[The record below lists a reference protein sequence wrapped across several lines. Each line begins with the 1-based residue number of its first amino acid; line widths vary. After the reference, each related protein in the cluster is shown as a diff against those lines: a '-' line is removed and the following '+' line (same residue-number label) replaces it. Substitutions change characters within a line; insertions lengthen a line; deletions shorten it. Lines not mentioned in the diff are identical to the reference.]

1 MTFDGSADIRERLRV
16 PPERLTTRVDERS
29 LGFTSTR
36 EVASLEGTIGQDRA
50 LRALEF
56 GLGVEAPGFNIYV
69 AGAPGSGRNTT
80 LAGYLRNTAAGREV
94 PDDWVYVYSFQ
105 DPLKPRALRLPH
117 GMGRQLGRDMDELVH
132 EVASRL
138 PRAFESS
145 DYQQKMEAALSDVQQ
160 RHRELAK
167 EMAEEAR
174 KHGIGL
180 NLTDAGIVA
189 APLGA
194 DGEPLTPDQIANL
207 AREETEGLQR
217 RQQELQGFIAH
228 RMTELRTLERE
239 ATSVRQRVSSEVA
252 DFAMQALFAELRETY
267 AEHAATIEYLE
278 EVRED
283 LVENLQ
289 MFLSDGNQSGP
300 PLQQEMI
307 AGGPSPQGDRTRYRI
322 NVFVDN
328 SRTTGAPVVFEQNPS
343 YYNVFGRVEHNG
355 RQGMVTADFT
365 MVHAG
370 SIHRANGGFLVLQA
384 NDLLANPLVWQ
395 TLKQSLKN
403 RQVRIESIGEQLSM
417 VSTSG
422 LEPEAI
428 PLRLKVILVGNPN
441 LARLLLLHDEDYPK
455 LFKVKADFGYE
466 MELTL
471 ENVKAYARFVV
482 NRVQEEGLLHF
493 DAAAVARLVEHS
505 SRIVEDQHKLTA
517 GLAEIANL
525 VTEANYWAHESG
537 HGLVGGDDVARAV
550 SERRHRSNLVEESL
564 QGLYDEGTIRMEVE
578 GEVVGQINGLAV
590 IDMGDYSFG
599 RPSRL
604 SASVALGRGEF
615 SNVEQSSQ
623 MSGRIHSKG
632 FQILIGYLMGKFG
645 SEATMPVRASIAF
658 EQTYEAIDG
667 DSASSTELYA
677 VLSSLS
683 GVPIRQGLAVTGSVD
698 QRGRVQAIGGATRKI
713 EGFYDVCNAKG
724 LTGEQGVVIPATNVR
739 HLVLRQDVVDAIEAG
754 RFHVFAVETIEQ
766 GLELLTGV
774 PAGQQDAEGRYDEG
788 TIFAKVVAA
797 LEEMSER
804 LREPARNYRSSR
816 NGDVKPATSVEEQR
830 KRDRREGPGE
840 PPTPPPA

>member
-1 MTFDGSADIRERLRV
+1 MTSDGLADIRERLRV
-16 PPERLTTRVDERS
+16 PSERLTTRVDERS
-29 LGFTSTR
+29 LGFTSTQ

-80 LAGYLRNTAAGREV
+80 LAGYLRNTAASRDV

-105 DPLKPRALRLPH
+105 DPMKPRALRLPH
-117 GMGRQLGRDMDELVH
+117 GMGRRLARDMDELVH

-145 DYQQKMEAALSDVQQ
+145 DYQQKVDAALSDVQQ

-194 DGEPLTPDQIANL
+194 DGEPLTPDQIRNL
-207 AREETEGLQR
+207 TREETEGLQR
-217 RQQELQGFIAH
+217 RQQELQGFIAQ
-228 RMTELRTLERE
+228 RMTELRALERE

-252 DFAMQALFAELRETY
+252 DFVMQALFAELRETY

-289 MFLSDGNQSGP
+289 MFLSEGHQSGP
-300 PLQQEMI
+300 PLLQEMM
-307 AGGPSPQGDRTRYRI
+307 AAGPSPRDDRTRYRV
-322 NVFVDN
+322 NVLVDN

-343 YYNVFGRVEHNG
+343 YYNVFGRVEHNV
-355 RQGMVTADFT
+355 RQGVVTTDFT

-384 NDLLANPLVWQ
+384 NDLLAYPLVWQ

-428 PLRLKVILVGNPN
+428 SLHLKVILVGNPY

-517 GLAEIANL
+517 RFAEIANL
-525 VTEANYWAHESG
+525 VTEASYWAHESG
-537 HGLVGGDDVARAV
+537 HDLVGGDDVARAV

-564 QGLYDEGTIRMEVE
+564 QGLYDEGTIRMEVD
-578 GEVVGQINGLAV
+578 GEAVGQINGLAV

-615 SNVEQSSQ
+615 SNVEQASQ

-658 EQTYEAIDG
+658 EQTYEEIDG

-698 QRGRVQAIGGATRKI
+698 QQGRVQAIGGATRKI
-713 EGFYDVCNAKG
+713 EGFYDVCDAKG
-724 LTGEQGVVIPATNVR
+724 LTGEQGVAIPATNVR

-774 PAGQQDAEGRYDEG
+774 PAGEQDAEGRYDEG

-797 LEEMSER
+797 LEEMRER
-804 LREPARNYRSSR
+804 LREPERNYRSSR
-816 NGDVKPATSVEEQR
+816 NGDIKPATSVEEQR
-830 KRDRREGPGE
+830 ERDRREGPGE

>member
-1 MTFDGSADIRERLRV
+1 MTSDGLADIRERLRV

-29 LGFTSTR
+29 LGFTSTQ

-80 LAGYLRNTAAGREV
+80 LAGYLRNTAASRDV

-105 DPLKPRALRLPH
+105 DPMKPRALRLPH
-117 GMGRQLGRDMDELVH
+117 GMGRQLARDMDELVH

-145 DYQQKMEAALSDVQQ
+145 DYQQKVEAALSDVQQ

-180 NLTDAGIVA
+180 NLMDAGIVA

-194 DGEPLTPDQIANL
+194 DGEPLTPDQIRNL
-207 AREETEGLQR
+207 TREETEGLQR
-217 RQQELQGFIAH
+217 RQQELQGFIAQ
-228 RMTELRTLERE
+228 RMTELRALERE
-239 ATSVRQRVSSEVA
+239 ATSVRQRVSSDVA
-252 DFAMQALFAELRETY
+252 DFVMQALFAELREMY

-289 MFLSDGNQSGP
+289 MFLSEGHQSGP
-300 PLQQEMI
+300 PLLQEMM
-307 AGGPSPQGDRTRYRI
+307 AGGPSPRDDRTRYRV
-322 NVFVDN
+322 NVLVDN

-343 YYNVFGRVEHNG
+343 YYNVFGRVEHNV
-355 RQGMVTADFT
+355 RQGVVTTDFT

-384 NDLLANPLVWQ
+384 NDLLAYPLVWQ

-428 PLRLKVILVGNPN
+428 SLHLKVILVGNPY

-517 GLAEIANL
+517 RFAEIANL
-525 VTEANYWAHESG
+525 VTEASYWAHESG
-537 HGLVGGDDVARAV
+537 HDLVGGDDVARAV

-564 QGLYDEGTIRMEVE
+564 QGLYDEGTIRMEVD
-578 GEVVGQINGLAV
+578 GEAVGQINGLAV

-615 SNVEQSSQ
+615 SNVEQASQ

-658 EQTYEAIDG
+658 EQTYEEIDG

-698 QRGRVQAIGGATRKI
+698 QQGRVQAIGGATRKI
-713 EGFYDVCNAKG
+713 EGFYDVCDAKG
-724 LTGEQGVVIPATNVR
+724 LTGEQGVAIPATNVR

-774 PAGQQDAEGRYDEG
+774 PAGEQDAEGRYDEG

-797 LEEMSER
+797 LEEMRER
-804 LREPARNYRSSR
+804 LREPERNYRSSR

-830 KRDRREGPGE
+830 ERDRREGPGE

>member
-1 MTFDGSADIRERLRV
+1 MTSDGSADIRERLRV

-29 LGFTSTR
+29 LGFTSTQ

-69 AGAPGSGRNTT
+69 AGAPGTGRNTT
-80 LAGYLRNTAAGREV
+80 LAGYLRNTATGRDV

-105 DPLKPRALRLPH
+105 DPMKPRALRLPH
-117 GMGRQLGRDMDELVH
+117 GMGRQLARDMDELVH

-145 DYQQKMEAALSDVQQ
+145 DYQQKMDAALSDVQQ

-194 DGEPLTPDQIANL
+194 DGEPLTPDQIRNL
-207 AREETEGLQR
+207 TREETEGLQR
-217 RQQELQGFIAH
+217 RQQELQGFIAQ
-228 RMTELRTLERE
+228 RMTELRALERE

-252 DFAMQALFAELRETY
+252 DFVMQALFAELRETY

-289 MFLSDGNQSGP
+289 MFLSEGHQSGP
-300 PLQQEMI
+300 PLLQEMM
-307 AGGPSPQGDRTRYRI
+307 AGGPSPRDDRTRYRV
-322 NVFVDN
+322 NVLVDN

-343 YYNVFGRVEHNG
+343 YYNVFGRVEHNV
-355 RQGMVTADFT
+355 RQGVVTTDFT

-384 NDLLANPLVWQ
+384 NDLLAYPLVWQ

-428 PLRLKVILVGNPN
+428 SLHLKVILVGNPY

-505 SRIVEDQHKLTA
+505 SRIVEDQHKLTTRF
-517 GLAEIANL
+517 AEIANL
-525 VTEANYWAHESG
+525 VTEASYWAHESG
-537 HGLVGGDDVARAV
+537 HDLVGGDDVARAV

-564 QGLYDEGTIRMEVE
+564 QKLYDEGTIRMEVD
-578 GEVVGQINGLAV
+578 GEAVGQINGLAV

-615 SNVEQSSQ
+615 SNVEQASQ

-658 EQTYEAIDG
+658 EQTYEEIDG

-698 QRGRVQAIGGATRKI
+698 QQGRVQAIGGATRKI
-713 EGFYDVCNAKG
+713 EGFYDVCDAKG
-724 LTGEQGVVIPATNVR
+724 LTGEQGVAIPATNVR

-766 GLELLTGV
+766 GLELLTGL
-774 PAGQQDAEGRYDEG
+774 PAGEQDAEGRYDEG

-797 LEEMSER
+797 LEEMRER
-804 LREPARNYRSSR
+804 LREPERNYRSSR

-830 KRDRREGPGE
+830 ERDRREGPGE